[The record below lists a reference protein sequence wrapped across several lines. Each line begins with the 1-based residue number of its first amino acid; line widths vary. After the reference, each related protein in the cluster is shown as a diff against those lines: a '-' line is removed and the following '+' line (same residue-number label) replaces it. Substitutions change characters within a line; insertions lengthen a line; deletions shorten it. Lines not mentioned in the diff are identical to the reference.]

1 MSEFKI
7 LSRETHYKGKAFD
20 VEKVTFS
27 MPNGKTP
34 TYDLVNHPGAAVV
47 MPVDEEGNVLFIRQW
62 RLGAQRELLE
72 LPAGTLE
79 PDEPP
84 IECARREVREETGL
98 AAGELKLIGQFYLTP
113 GYSDEYLYIYLAQ
126 ELSPAPLRQDED
138 ELIDVVPIPLEE
150 AYQMA
155 AKGLIKDGKTL
166 ATLFLASTAIYDD

>member
-7 LSRETHYKGKAFD
+7 LSREKHYKGKAFD